1 MKTEFEQNKKYKI
14 NLVLILSGDK
24 TEKLVSKIRNKEI
37 INLKNIEYY
46 FIEEKRWR
54 VTEFYILSKGSYI
67 CFVISQREKDL
78 VGRITVIA
86 AFLFL
91 SIPKPFKLLFV
102 VFSISNGR

>member
-54 VTEFYILSKGSYI
+54 VTEFYSSFLLS
-67 CFVISQREKDL
+67 R
-78 VGRITVIA
+78 
-86 AFLFL
+86 
-91 SIPKPFKLLFV
+91 
-102 VFSISNGR
+102 